1 MNPVRCL
8 RALRAAMF
16 AALCV
21 LLAATGHLL
30 MSGVP
35 VPWWAMS
42 VAFPGTAATAWAL
55 AGRERGLLAVTT
67 AAVAVQAVLHVGF
80 TLAQSLVGPAAPSG
94 SAPMSSMESMSSMAS
109 MGRMARPPGVGMPH
123 AGAHNHHA
131 VHGATD
137 AASTL
142 TAATGG
148 PLPGGLHEAGA
159 MSPAG
164 MLAAH
169 LSAAVLCGL
178 WLAHGERAAFRV
190 VRAVA
195 GRLWTPLRLLLRTAV
210 PVHRPP
216 VRIRR
221 RRRNRAPRRLF
232 LVHAITSRGPPAGTA
247 VL

>member
-1 MNPVRCL
+1 
-8 RALRAAMF
+8 MF

-35 VPWWAMS
+35 VPWWALA
-42 VAFPGTAATAWAL
+42 VAFPGTAATAWTL

-67 AAVAVQAVLHVGF
+67 AAVAVQAVLHTGF
-80 TLAQSLVGPAAPSG
+80 TLAQSLVGPAAPTGSG
-94 SAPMSSMESMSSMAS
+94 QMSSMAP
-109 MGRMARPPGVGMPH
+109 MAGMTRPPGVGTPAATAH
-123 AGAHNHHA
+123 AHHA
-131 VHGATD
+131 MHGATD
-137 AASTL
+137 TASAL
-142 TAATGG
+142 AGATGG
-148 PLPGGLHEAGA
+148 PLPVGVHEAGA

-169 LSAAVLCGL
+169 LLAAVLCGL

-195 GRLWTPLRLLLRTAV
+195 GRLWTPMRLLLRTAV
-210 PVHRPP
+210 PAHRPP
-216 VRIRR
+216 VRVRR